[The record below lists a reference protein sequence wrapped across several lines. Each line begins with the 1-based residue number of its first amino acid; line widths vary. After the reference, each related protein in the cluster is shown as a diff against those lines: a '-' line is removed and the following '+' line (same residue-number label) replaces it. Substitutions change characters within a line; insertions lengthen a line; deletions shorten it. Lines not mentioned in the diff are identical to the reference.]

1 MASGSGGAIVTT
13 IVARNAFLGPV
24 EERLAREFS
33 VVRVAPGKEADIA
46 QPELVKAIAT
56 NGYAKADKAFMDR
69 FPNLAIIATM
79 SAGVDHIDL
88 AHARDRGIAVT
99 NISDVHN
106 ECVADLGMGL
116 IICATRGIVSGD
128 RFVRAGKWKN
138 GAAPL
143 GRNLAGMT
151 LGVLGLGKVG
161 RLVAQRAEA
170 FHMRIAYCNRRAVAG
185 CPYSFVEKPIDLA
198 RMADILLL
206 TAPATKE
213 TEKLVSTDILRALG
227 PSGYL
232 VNLAR
237 GSIVDDD
244 ALITAVREKTIAG
257 AALDVVRNEP
267 NIREEYYATEDIVI
281 VPHIGSAT
289 VEIRTAMGMAMAD
302 NLTAFFAG
310 RELPNRVTR

>member
-1 MASGSGGAIVTT
+1 MTT
-13 IVARNAFLGPV
+13 IVARNSFLRPV

-33 VVRVAPGKEADIA
+33 VVRVAPGKESDIA
-46 QPELVKAIAT
+46 QAESVKGVAT
-56 NGYAKADKAFMDR
+56 NGYAKADRGFMDR
-69 FPNLAIIATM
+69 FPNLEIIATM

-88 AHARDRGIAVT
+88 AHARDRGITVT

-116 IICATRGIVSGD
+116 IISATRGIVSGD
-128 RFVRAGKWKN
+128 RFVRAGKWKS
-138 GAAPL
+138 GPAPL

-151 LGVLGLGKVG
+151 LGILGLGKVG
-161 RLVAQRAEA
+161 GLVAQRAEA
-170 FHMRIAYCNRRAVAG
+170 FRMRIAYCNRRSVAG
-185 CPYSFVEKPIDLA
+185 CPYTFVEKPIDLA
-198 RMADILLL
+198 KTADVLLV

-213 TEKLVSTDILRALG
+213 TEKLVSADMLRALG

-232 VNLAR
+232 INLAR

-244 ALITAVREKTIAG
+244 ALIDAVREKSIAG

-267 NIREEYYATEDIVI
+267 NIREEYYGLEDIVI

-302 NLTAFFAG
+302 NLTAFFSG
-310 RELPNRVTR
+310 QEPPNRLTKRRDA